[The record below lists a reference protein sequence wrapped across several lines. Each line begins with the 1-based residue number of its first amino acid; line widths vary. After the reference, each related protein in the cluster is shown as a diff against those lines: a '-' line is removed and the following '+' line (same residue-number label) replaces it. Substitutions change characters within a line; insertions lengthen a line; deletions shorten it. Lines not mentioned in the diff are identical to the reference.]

1 MNISGMNHISIIVK
15 DVDASRKFY
24 CDVLGFQEVPRPPAF
39 KFAGAWFVKG
49 NAEIHLV
56 QQGDASQPPGD
67 IPAQPT
73 PDKDIARARHH
84 AFTVDDLD
92 SLLERLRQ
100 NNIGVVLGPR
110 NRSDGVMQTYV
121 FDPDMHL
128 VEFVVYPADYA
139 NR

>member
-15 DVDASRKFY
+15 DLDTSRKFY
-24 CDVLGFQEVPRPPAF
+24 CDILGFTEVPRPPSF
-39 KFAGAWFVKG
+39 EFPGAWFVKG

-56 QQGDASQPPGD
+56 REDAASQPPGD
-67 IPAQPT
+67 TPAQPT

-84 AFTVDDLD
+84 AFTVDDQAA
-92 SLLERLRQ
+92 LLEHLRKH
-100 NNIGVVLGPR
+100 NIEIVLGPR

-128 VEFVVYPADYA
+128 VEFVAYPPDYTK
-139 NR
+139 R